1 MQSRIATLRR
11 GQSDVILSP
20 LLLLLLLLLRVRP
33 TIARAARPLA
43 GFSCRS
49 ALANDTRA

>member
-20 LLLLLLLLLRVRP
+20 LLLLLLLLRVRP

>member
-20 LLLLLLLLLRVRP
+20 LLLLLLLRVRP

>member
-20 LLLLLLLLLRVRP
+20 LLLLLLRVRA